1 MTIVLVH
8 GFWGSAFQWKGVV
21 DELHAKGQDSIK
33 IVELSLQNL
42 ATDARILQ
50 DCLNRIDDDVTLV
63 GHSYGGVVITEAGV
77 DEKVKKLVYLAAV
90 APDAGESIASI
101 GKQYPMDTGLG
112 NVLFQ
117 DADGNIWIKEE
128 AYKPFLCGDV
138 EDDTARF
145 MAMALKSTKATLFGE
160 TVNHVAWKTKRSIYQ
175 VSTKDEMIHVDMQRY
190 MAKRMG
196 ATVYELETSHMS
208 MIAAPKQ
215 IGELILG

>member
-50 DCLNRIDDDVTLV
+50 DCLNR
-63 GHSYGGVVITEAGV
+63 
-77 DEKVKKLVYLAAV
+77 KVKKLVYLAAV

-101 GKQYPMDTGLG
+101 GKQYPMDNGLG

>member
-1 MTIVLVH
+1 
-8 GFWGSAFQWKGVV
+8 
-21 DELHAKGQDSIK
+21 
-33 IVELSLQNL
+33 
-42 ATDARILQ
+42 
-50 DCLNRIDDDVTLV
+50 
-63 GHSYGGVVITEAGV
+63 
-77 DEKVKKLVYLAAV
+77 
-90 APDAGESIASI
+90 
-101 GKQYPMDTGLG
+101 
-112 NVLFQ
+112 
-117 DADGNIWIKEE
+117 
-128 AYKPFLCGDV
+128 
-138 EDDTARF
+138 